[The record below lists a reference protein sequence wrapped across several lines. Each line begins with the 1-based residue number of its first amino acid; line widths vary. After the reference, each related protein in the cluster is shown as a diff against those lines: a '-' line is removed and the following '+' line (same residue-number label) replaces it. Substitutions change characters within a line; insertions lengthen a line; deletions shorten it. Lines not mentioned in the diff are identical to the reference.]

1 MTDENKVKSTVSVE
15 KQNSEPSIPENKV
28 ATSKPAW
35 NLNISTQQ
43 PTDRVDLM
51 SLKSIQ
57 AKKNLQKAQNE
68 TPVLNEKFAHEK
80 FTETDM
86 LLCWNK
92 FAQKLEDRGE
102 MIMNSLLMIEKPRLE
117 GTTII
122 HQLPNDGTKIE
133 FEQNKNEL
141 LGYLRGMLHNYDISI
156 EIEVNE
162 AIESKKAFTPEDKY
176 HRLKEINPLL
186 EDFKKAFDLDY

>member
-1 MTDENKVKSTVSVE
+1 LDVSQE
-15 KQNSEPSIPENKV
+15 KLPS
-28 ATSKPAW
+28 
-35 NLNISTQQ
+35 
-43 PTDRVDLM
+43 DRVDLM

-57 AKKNLQKAQNE
+57 AKKNLQKVHDDRSHIDDNFAY
-68 TPVLNEKFAHEK
+68 EKFS
-80 FTETDM
+80 ETDM

-102 MIMNSLLMIEKPRLE
+102 MIMNSLLMIEKPRLV

-141 LGYLRGMLHNYDISI
+141 LGYLRGKLHNHEIQIVVEIDDKI
-156 EIEVNE
+156 ET
-162 AIESKKAFTPEDKY
+162 KKAFTPEDKY

>member
-1 MTDENKVKSTVSVE
+1 M
-15 KQNSEPSIPENKV
+15 
-28 ATSKPAW
+28 
-35 NLNISTQQ
+35 
-43 PTDRVDLM
+43 M

-57 AKKNLQKAQNE
+57 ARKNLQKSQNDLPASQE
-68 TPVLNEKFAHEK
+68 HFAHEK

-86 LLCWNK
+86 QICWNK

-117 GTTII
+117 GTTIV

-141 LGYLRGMLHNYDISI
+141 LGYLRGMLHNHDIQI
-156 EIEVNE
+156 KIEVNE
-162 AIESKKAFTPEDKY
+162 SIENKKAFTPEDKFQ
-176 HRLKEINPLL
+176 RLKEINPLL